1 MKAIVAVL
9 ILLVSCA
16 SAEAARCRQR
26 SVNAPSV
33 AAAPA
38 ADHGCVCGP
47 NCKCGPDCSCPKRS
61 EVENAQANQ
70 SGVFVGGPRGNGVY
84 FGGGACPG
92 CRPKQQP
99 QPQPGPEQLD
109 PQVVPYNPDTA
120 PKFDTKPGL
129 QVAGLGIVTIVSLL
143 AAAAGVYVG
152 YKGGETV
159 DLEDEAGEKVPAL
172 DEEADDDDDL
182 VDILEVPA
190 TV

>member
-1 MKAIVAVL
+1 MKAILAVL
-9 ILLVSCA
+9 ILLVICM
-16 SAEAARCRQR
+16 SAEARCRSHR
-26 SVNAPSV
+26 TV
-33 AAAPA
+33 APA
-38 ADHGCVCGP
+38 VAVASVDHGCVCGP
-47 NCKCGPDCSCPKRS
+47 NCKCGPDCACPKRS
-61 EVENAQANQ
+61 ELSNAQASNDA
-70 SGVFVGGPRGNGVY
+70 GVFVGGPRGNGVY
-84 FGGGACPG
+84 IGGPSGRPG
-92 CRPKQQP
+92 CRPQP

-129 QVAGLGIVTIVSLL
+129 QVAGLGIVAIVSLL
-143 AAAAGVYVG
+143 AAAAGVYAG

-182 VDILEVPA
+182 VDNLEVPA